1 MGAVTDDEAAQAIDD
16 FWQLTRGRAWLS
28 TLGGVLGETP
38 AATVPPPAWAFG
50 DTPELAD
57 ELLAL
62 VLDGTKSATADLL
75 WSYQAV
81 DEPVPAVGGLSIV
94 LDGSGAPRALL
105 RTTKVDVV
113 PYSAVTAEHAR
124 LEGEGDRTL
133 ASWRAEHERY
143 FRRTLPSGRTFSD
156 DVPVVCE
163 RFTVLYPKR

>member
-1 MGAVTDDEAAQAIDD
+1 MTDDEAAKAIDD
-16 FWQLTRGRAWLS
+16 FWQLVRGRARLS

-62 VLDGTKSATADLL
+62 VLSGVKTATADLV
-75 WSYQAV
+75 WSYQAA
-81 DEPVPAVGGLSIV
+81 DEPVPTVGDLSIV

-113 PYSAVTAEHAR
+113 PFSAVTAEHAR

-133 ASWRAEHERY
+133 ATWRSEHERY
-143 FRRTLPSGRTFSD
+143 FRRTVPSGHAFSED
-156 DVPVVCE
+156 APVVCE
-163 RFTVLYPKR
+163 RFKLLYPKR

>member
-1 MGAVTDDEAAQAIDD
+1 MGAVTDDEAAKAIDD
-16 FWQLTRGRAWLS
+16 FWQLVRGRARLS

-62 VLDGTKSATADLL
+62 VLSGAKTATADLVR
-75 WSYQAV
+75 SYEAA
-81 DEPVPAVGGLSIV
+81 DEPLPAVGDLSIV

-105 RTTKVDVV
+105 RTTKVDIV
-113 PYSAVTAEHAR
+113 PFSAVTAEHAR

-133 ASWRAEHERY
+133 GSWRSEHERY
-143 FRRTLPSGRTFSD
+143 FRRTAPDGFVFSEAA
-156 DVPVVCE
+156 PVVCE
-163 RFTVLYPKR
+163 RFKVLYPKG

>member
-1 MGAVTDDEAAQAIDD
+1 MTDDEAAKAIDD
-16 FWQLTRGRAWLS
+16 FWQLVRGRARLS

-62 VLDGTKSATADLL
+62 VLSGVKTATADLV
-75 WSYQAV
+75 WSYQAA
-81 DEPVPAVGGLSIV
+81 DEPVPAVGDLSIV

-105 RTTKVDVV
+105 RTTKVEVV
-113 PYSAVTAEHAR
+113 PFSAVTAEHAR

-133 ASWRAEHERY
+133 ATWRAEHERY
-143 FRRTLPSGRTFSD
+143 FRRTVPSARAFSEEA
-156 DVPVVCE
+156 PVVCE
-163 RFTVLYPKR
+163 RFKVLYPKR